1 MKGIYLY
8 SIWTFVWFILYK
20 CKLITISPI
29 VSLIYNC
36 IVIIVLYYVLY
47 KPIISP
53 TYFVVLL
60 FIHFIPILFVKLE
73 ITENI
78 LFINFIVFL
87 IYLCVLKIYK
97 TNIIEIYF
105 KRYPKW
111 LKQLKHKSFNTNV
124 IARLKLL
131 YL

>member
-29 VSLIYNC
+29 VSLLYNC
-36 IVIIVLYYVLY
+36 IVIIVLYYVNY
-47 KPIISP
+47 KLIISP
-53 TYFVVLL
+53 TYLIILL

-78 LFINFIVFL
+78 LFIKFIVFL

-105 KRYPKW
+105 KRYSIW
-111 LKQLKHKSFNTNV
+111 FKQIKHK
-124 IARLKLL
+124 
-131 YL
+131 

>member
-8 SIWTFVWFILYK
+8 SGWTYVWFILYK

-29 VSLIYNC
+29 VSLIYNS

-47 KPIISP
+47 KPSISLL
-53 TYFVVLL
+53 YFVVIL
-60 FIHFIPILFVKLE
+60 FIHIIPILFVKLE

-78 LFINFIVFL
+78 LFINFIIFL

-97 TNIIEIYF
+97 TNIIEIYY

-111 LKQLKHKSFNTNV
+111 LKQLKHKSFIANIN
-124 IARLKLL
+124 ARLKLL
-131 YL
+131 YI

>member
-53 TYFVVLL
+53 TYLIILL

-111 LKQLKHKSFNTNV
+111 LKQLKHKSFNINV
-124 IARLKLL
+124 KARLKLL